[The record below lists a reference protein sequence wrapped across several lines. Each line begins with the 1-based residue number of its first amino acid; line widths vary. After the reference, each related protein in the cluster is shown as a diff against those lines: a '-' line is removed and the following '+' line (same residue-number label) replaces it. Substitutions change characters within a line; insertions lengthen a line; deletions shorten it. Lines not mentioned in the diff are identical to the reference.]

1 MRKEISSFFH
11 HFAMHI
17 MLLEH
22 ADPNNPK
29 SIKMSMLNHYEEIY
43 PAFAQTKVFKENNGR
58 EGHDKMV
65 ELYKE
70 FFSMLL
76 MGKIPQPEE

>member
-29 SIKMSMLNHYEEIY
+29 SVKMSMLNHYEEIY
-43 PAFAQTKVFKENNGR
+43 PAFAQTNVFKENNGR

-76 MGKIPQPEE
+76 VGKIPQPEE

>member
-1 MRKEISSFFH
+1 MRKEISYFFH
-11 HFAMHI
+11 HFAMRI

-22 ADPNNPK
+22 VDPNNPRNV
-29 SIKMSMLNHYEEIY
+29 KMSMLNHYEEIY
-43 PAFAQTKVFKENNGR
+43 PAFAQTNVFKENNGR

-70 FFSMLL
+70 YFTMLL
-76 MGKIPQPEE
+76 AGKIPQPEE